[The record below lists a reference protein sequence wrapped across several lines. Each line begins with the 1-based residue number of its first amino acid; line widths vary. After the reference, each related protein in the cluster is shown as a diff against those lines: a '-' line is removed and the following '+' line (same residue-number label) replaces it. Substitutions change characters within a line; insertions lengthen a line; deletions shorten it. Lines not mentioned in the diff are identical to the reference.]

1 MKNLGFFN
9 KLVFLLNS
17 LFAFLLLVG
26 YLLPFIPPKV
36 FPTLSVLTLV
46 LPLLIIANL
55 VFALYWVFQLK
66 RQMWLSSIILVLGF
80 FLNVTLF
87 KFSDSKENQ
96 TKDGLRILS
105 YNVHMF
111 TKEEK
116 KKAYNVSDSIWSF
129 VKGEDPDIVC
139 FQEFSSANFK
149 PHSDYRY
156 SYQKLRGGSNN
167 FGQAIFSKHEIINKG
182 SLEFPNTGNNIIFA
196 DIVRKK
202 DTIRIYNIHMQSL
215 ALSPRIS
222 GLQQENKKRLLSRLG
237 EAFKKQQDQTEI
249 FLKHEAKCPYTKVLA
264 GDFNNTIFSHAYNK
278 IRGDKKDA
286 FAEAGSWFGR
296 TFIFDFIP
304 LRIDFILVDQEIEV
318 LNFKNFKTNYSDH
331 YPIEAQ
337 LQFKN

>member
-1 MKNLGFFN
+1 MKKLGLFN
-9 KLVFLLNS
+9 KLIFLLNS
-17 LFAFLLLVG
+17 FFAFFLLIG
-26 YLLPFIPPKV
+26 YFLPFIPPKV
-36 FPTLSVLTLV
+36 FPILSVLTLV

-55 VFALYWVFQLK
+55 AFAIYWLIQLK
-66 RQMWLSSIILVLGF
+66 KQMWLSSIILVLGF
-80 FLNVTLF
+80 FLHVTLF
-87 KFSDSKENQ
+87 KFSGSNENTTKE
-96 TKDGLRILS
+96 GLSILS

-116 KKAYNVSDSIWSF
+116 KKAYNVSDSLWSF

-149 PHSDYRY
+149 PHSDYKY

-167 FGQAIFSKHEIINKG
+167 FGQAIFSKYKIINKG

-196 DIVRKK
+196 DILREK

-215 ALSPRIS
+215 ALIPRLS
-222 GLQQENKKRLLSRLG
+222 GLQHENKKRLLSRLG
-237 EAFKKQQDQTEI
+237 EAFKKQQEQTEI
-249 FLKHEAKCPYTKVLA
+249 FLQHQSKCPYKKVLA

-304 LRIDFILVDQEIEV
+304 LRIDFILVDQEFDV
-318 LNFKNFKTNYSDH
+318 LSFKNFKTHYSDH
-331 YPIEAQ
+331 YPIKAQ
-337 LQFKN
+337 LKLTN